1 MSTPVVM
8 YMYTGCFCD
17 PRLFWGASLGRGS
30 DRGLQAQKCFPTSTN
45 TFFSPGENVGA
56 ASLLAPPA
64 RQRLHRR
71 LRGHDQPR
79 DKGAAGDEEL
89 LPSQALPLLAHLA
102 PDRGG
107 VHLVELLDHVAH
119 VLPPGPAHL
128 LQRVRRPAR
137 GGQELLQ
144 SKSSMPACSCS
155 KVENSASFGEMPLF
169 STLFHL
175 LSQVLLSSIY
185 DPIETKNIAR

>member
-1 MSTPVVM
+1 MSA
-8 YMYTGCFCD
+8 GCFCD
-17 PRLFWGASLGRGS
+17 PRLFWGASLGRGE
-30 DRGLQAQKCFPTSTN
+30 DRGLQSQKCFPTSTN

-128 LQRVRRPAR
+128 LQRLRRPAC
-137 GGQELLQ
+137 GGQELQ
-144 SKSSMPACSCS
+144 SKSSMPACSRS
-155 KVENSASFGEMPLF
+155 KVEDGASLGERLPF
-169 STLFHL
+169 STLPFFISMSPPLSHL
-175 LSQVLLSSIY
+175 LFL
-185 DPIETKNIAR
+185 